1 MNNYVLLKRL
11 ALAILLL
18 LATSMIAAPKKK
30 NSPLTPVI
38 ISLLESSGAV
48 APEFRYALEV
58 RLERTYTSYFIFRK
72 EVKDGKQIINRKKRI
87 SESKFKNAYAKLRA
101 LGADKFLRTAL
112 PDEKLLGVS
121 YNEFLFKSGS
131 AESHFYYLNKELE
144 KKNFKT
150 KKDIIQIMKRLHP

>member
-1 MNNYVLLKRL
+1 MKNIVLLKRL
-11 ALAILLL
+11 AIATLLL
-18 LATSMIAAPKKK
+18 FATTMFTAPKKNK
-30 NSPLTPVI
+30 NVLTPVS

-58 RLERTYTSYFIFRK
+58 RLERTSSSYFIFRK
-72 EVKDGKQIINRKKRI
+72 EVRDGKQIINRKKRI
-87 SESKFKNAYAKLRA
+87 SESKFKKTYSELRA
-101 LGADKFLRTAL
+101 LGADKFQKTSL

-121 YNEFLFKSGS
+121 YNEFQFKSGPT
-131 AESHFYYLNKELE
+131 ESHFYYLNKELE